1 MRVMSLTTQLHR
13 GELGRWCAANLP
25 GTDNLVADV
34 RRRLAAAGNPA
45 PITPDGRIPEEH
57 WKTVA
62 AAFRHRLGFLVDG
75 RAPATALLGAVR
87 ARLASR
93 DWADQAQQ
101 TFPAPNRT
109 PDNRWSP
116 FRAGSRGWLDASR
129 VDPGATTEHEP
140 MLDELVRRT
149 GEYLLEHAPTGTLGT
164 PGAEAGIA
172 RSCWILAAWETGSRT
187 RFPAALAAV
196 LDQPGYTPEEL
207 RHCVPEAALADLIAL
222 VRLLHTSKTLRDWRG
237 DTPGRPPREPGPLGT
252 SRPVV
257 VPHWAE
263 ADLLIDSTLI
273 EAKAVAQ
280 LDDVVLARW
289 LWSLLAY
296 TWLDT
301 QNRHE
306 IRSVGLYLA
315 RHGVVA
321 SWGAVT
327 FADML
332 LGGTGRAGRG
342 ARDQFLHLARRVI
355 AAEGAQPPAEWT
367 PRERPEPHPPY
378 FARNGA

>member
-1 MRVMSLTTQLHR
+1 MSLTTQLHR
-13 GELGRWCAANLP
+13 GELGRWCEANLP
-25 GTDNLVADV
+25 GTDNLIADV

-45 PITPDGRIPEEH
+45 PLTPDGRIPEDH
-57 WKTVA
+57 WRTVA
-62 AAFRHRLGFLVDG
+62 AAFRLRLGFLVDG
-75 RAPATALLGAVR
+75 SAPATALLGAVR

-93 DWADQAQQ
+93 DWADRVQQA
-101 TFPAPNRT
+101 FPAPGGT

-129 VDPGATTEHEP
+129 VDGEAAPEYEAALEEF
-140 MLDELVRRT
+140 VRRT
-149 GEYLLEHAPTGTLGT
+149 GAYLLEHAPTGTLGT
-164 PGAEAGIA
+164 RGAETGIA
-172 RSCWILAAWETGSRT
+172 RSCWILAAWETGSRN

-196 LDQPGYTPEEL
+196 LDQPGHTPEDL
-207 RHCVPEAALADLIAL
+207 RRCVPETALADLVGLA
-222 VRLLHTSKTLRDWRG
+222 RLLHTSKTLRDWRG
-237 DTPGRPPREPGPLGT
+237 DTPGRPLREPGPLGAA
-252 SRPVV
+252 RPVI

-263 ADLLIDSTLI
+263 ADLLVGSTLI

-280 LDDVVLARW
+280 LDTAALARW

-315 RHGVVA
+315 RHGVAA

-332 LGGTGRAGRG
+332 LGGTGRADRG

-355 AAEGAQPPAEWT
+355 AAEGAQPPADGT
-367 PRERPEPHPPY
+367 SRERSEPRPPY
-378 FARNGA
+378 FARNGT